1 MGESVVSVVV
11 CISSLLVGTCF
22 VSSQVSDRITELPG
36 QQGMCVHSVFRLCDC
51 E

>member
-36 QQGMCVHSVFRLCDC
+36 QPRNVGSLSIQVM
-51 E
+51 